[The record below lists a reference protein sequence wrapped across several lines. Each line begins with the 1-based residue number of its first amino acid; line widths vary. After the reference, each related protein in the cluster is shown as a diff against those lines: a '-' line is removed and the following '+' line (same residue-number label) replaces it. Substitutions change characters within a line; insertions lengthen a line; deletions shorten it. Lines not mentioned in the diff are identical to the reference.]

1 MTNNYPALE
10 KILGYDFKDNKI
22 IETVLTHRSYLN
34 EHRGQVLEHNERLE
48 FLGDAV
54 LELIVT
60 DYLYANY
67 KNPEGEL
74 TSWRSALVRGEQ
86 LSAIAETIELGGYIR
101 MSRGESQSTGKARSI
116 ILANA
121 LEALIGG
128 LYLDGGIE
136 AARIFVDKY
145 VLTKLEEI
153 ISSGSFRDA
162 KSALQELTQENKGF
176 TPEYR
181 LITETGPD
189 HAKQFEVGVWI
200 GEEMI
205 AKGSGNSKQGAER
218 DAAVQALEVWK
229 SRN

>member
-1 MTNNYPALE
+1 MINNLSELE
-10 KILGYDFKDNKI
+10 STIDYIFNDKTI

-34 EHRGQVLEHNERLE
+34 EHRDQDIEHNERLE

-54 LELIVT
+54 LEVIVT
-60 DYLYANY
+60 DYLYKNY

-86 LSAIAETIELGGYIR
+86 LSAIAESIKLGNYLR

-128 LYLDGGIE
+128 LYLDGGID
-136 AARIFVDKY
+136 ITKKFVDKY
-145 VLTKLEEI
+145 VIAKLDEI
-153 ISSGSFRDA
+153 IKSGSYKDA

-181 LITETGPD
+181 LINENGPD

-200 GEEMI
+200 GDEMI
-205 AKGSGNSKQGAER
+205 AKGSGNSKQAAER
-218 DAAVQALEVWK
+218 EAASQALEILTEQ
-229 SRN
+229 